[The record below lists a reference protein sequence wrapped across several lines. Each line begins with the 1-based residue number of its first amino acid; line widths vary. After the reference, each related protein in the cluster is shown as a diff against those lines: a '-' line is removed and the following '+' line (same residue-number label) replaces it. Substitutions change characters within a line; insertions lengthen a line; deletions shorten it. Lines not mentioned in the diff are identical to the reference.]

1 MQPEFNTSTIGFYLA
16 HLILLGL
23 LIISSYTDWKYRKIY
38 NKVTVTCFLAGL
50 LLSVLYDFP
59 GSLGNA
65 LLASSVA
72 FAIFFIMF
80 TLGQMGGGDV
90 KLATAIGALTGFPFI
105 LNVLLWA
112 IIAGGIYA
120 IAVLL
125 LRGGLWENIKRVCFF
140 VWNLI
145 FWRKVSS
152 LFPRSSDRIPYG
164 LCISAGTLIALF
176 LKYANYP
183 ALNSWIINF

>member
-1 MQPEFNTSTIGFYLA
+1 MLTEFNTSTTGFYLT

-23 LIISSYTDWKYRKIY
+23 LITSSYTDWKYRKIY
-38 NKVTVTCFLAGL
+38 NKVTVSCFLAGI
-50 LLSVLYDFP
+50 LLSALGDFP

-65 LLASSVA
+65 LLASSIA

-90 KLATAIGALTGFPFI
+90 KLVTAIGALTGFPFI
-105 LNVLLWA
+105 LNVLLWG
-112 IIAGGIYA
+112 IIAGGVYA
-120 IAVLL
+120 MLALL
-125 LRGGLWENIKRVCFF
+125 LRGSLWENVKRLGFF
-140 VWNLI
+140 IWNLI

-152 LFPRSSDRIPYG
+152 LFSRSSDRIPYG

-183 ALNSWIINF
+183 VLNSWLVNF